1 MKYTKQL
8 YQCRDCQAVV
18 VFIRHPTHTLKCSEC
33 DGYRLRHV
41 ADIGWAE
48 I

>member
-1 MKYTKQL
+1 MKYTRQL

-18 VFIRHPTHTLKCSEC
+18 VFIGHPTHTLKCSEC

-41 ADIGWAE
+41 ADIGWEE